1 MWNNDVNDVKIE
13 WYKILLSSLQRLGG
27 LPSTI
32 RVQATDPRYCLVA
45 GVKAG
50 LGCCD
55 LVRWETFLLESCW
68 ISMLVGTEKLIV
80 CCFLF
85 FYGYSGFRLN
95 SGTPYFYTLGSS
107 SSLIPT
113 SCRCSMPPC
122 WDASAGRGSRW
133 DVEQAADSWWATGSL
148 MINHLVKPIRIY
160 FRMKVGRCW
169 NVHNKFQR
177 WDGDDGIEFLKKVCD
192 PSLIHLRIRDAS
204 LVTPCSALF
213 LRRSSR
219 SIAWWRTGWLHDPK
233 MWWLHYLG
241 CWWHNVHS
249 LAVEFLNAQPQIA
262 WIILIYWI
270 FFHIFEYSCLFP
282 IFQTIPT
289 KTICHMS
296 QNRTINRWME
306 SLIQAVYWSQRLVPL
321 VSEASQI
328 DSLRTGLSPL
338 TVDWPK
344 VGPDI
349 SKTSH
354 VQGPGRVCMSVV
366 SPFPP
371 PTLPKK
377 KQDQLERFIPKTFTF
392 SNHTKK
398 LTKER
403 LTDPW
408 SLEVAM
414 QKRNTWG
421 LDITVPEIKI
431 ENWWDWDVPHPKTN
445 MSHLKIGVWEAT
457 FLLGRPIFR
466 GYVSFRVDICWW
478 HFLAKLSV
486 LNLCSFRRRVK
497 MVWQSWPSRTIAPT
511 MWWCWRLVWI
521 LQHWMDWIVTF
532 LHCNVMYL
540 SISLDRMVQS
550 RLGYCRLM

>member
-95 SGTPYFYTLGSS
+95 SGIPYFYTLGSS

-270 FFHIFEYSCLFP
+270 FFSYLWVQLLISHIPDHPNKNNLSHVPKSDHQQVNGISHPSSVLITKACAFGQWGISDRQFTDRLEPTHRWLTQGWSWHFKDLACSRSGKSLHECCFP
-282 IFQTIPT
+282 
-289 KTICHMS
+289 
-296 QNRTINRWME
+296 
-306 SLIQAVYWSQRLVPL
+306 
-321 VSEASQI
+321 
-328 DSLRTGLSPL
+328 LSP
-338 TVDWPK
+338 THP
-344 VGPDI
+344 
-349 SKTSH
+349 
-354 VQGPGRVCMSVV
+354 
-366 SPFPP
+366 
-371 PTLPKK
+371 PKK
-377 KQDQLERFIPKTFTF
+377 KAGPA
-392 SNHTKK
+392 
-398 LTKER
+398 
-403 LTDPW
+403 W
-408 SLEVAM
+408 
-414 QKRNTWG
+414 
-421 LDITVPEIKI
+421 EI
-431 ENWWDWDVPHPKTN
+431 HPQN
-445 MSHLKIGVWEAT
+445 IY
-457 FLLGRPIFR
+457 I
-466 GYVSFRVDICWW
+466 
-478 HFLAKLSV
+478 
-486 LNLCSFRRRVK
+486 
-497 MVWQSWPSRTIAPT
+497 
-511 MWWCWRLVWI
+511 
-521 LQHWMDWIVTF
+521 
-532 LHCNVMYL
+532 
-540 SISLDRMVQS
+540 
-550 RLGYCRLM
+550 